1 MHVPAALVTRARRA
15 VPRLRALFDSPF
27 VSGPPRIW
35 LLNALLTSIALAAYL
50 AAIQGLDPV
59 GAPFQVPWWLLAIG
73 YGLAEV
79 LVVHLQFRRDTHSF
93 SLSEIPLVVGLF
105 FLRPSELLLALV
117 VGSAVALALHRRQ
130 PPIKLVFNLAN
141 LACVTS
147 AAVLVFRLI
156 VATRDPLGPAGWIGA
171 MAAAIGADI
180 LSLLLIS
187 FVVALA
193 IGRPPDVAKLI
204 GSGTIAAFFNT
215 CVALVT
221 VTVLWIKPEAIW
233 LPLVLAGM
241 MVGAY
246 RIYGSV
252 RQKHESLEVLYES
265 ARRLHQTPDVEAV
278 IETLLRQA
286 QEMFRSDRAEVLF
299 LATDEEPMFRVVLD
313 GDEALQTVEGQGLDP
328 REGVWA
334 RVASEGRGLHLAR
347 PISNE
352 RLRAHF
358 ALQGIRD
365 LAVAPLFSQEAI
377 IGMMLVANRRGG
389 VSSYGV

>member
-1 MHVPAALVTRARRA
+1 MHLPAFLTAVRPFASPAAGMVGESA
-15 VPRLRALFDSPF
+15 VGG
-27 VSGPPRIW
+27 GPPAGVVPQW
-35 LLNALLTSIALAAYL
+35 PAGSSIALAVYL
-50 AAIQGLDPV
+50 GAIQGLDAV
-59 GAPFQVPWWLLAIG
+59 AAPFQVPWWLLAIG

-117 VGSAVALALHRRQ
+117 VGRAVALALHRRQ
-130 PPIKLVFNLAN
+130 PLIKLAFNLAN

-147 AAVLVFRLI
+147 AAVLVFRSI
-156 VATRDPLGPAGWIGA
+156 VAARDPLGPAGWLGA

-187 FVVALA
+187 FVVWLA
-193 IGRPPDVAKLI
+193 VGRPPEVAKLI
-204 GSGTIAAFFNT
+204 GSGTVASFFNT

-252 RQKHESLEVLYES
+252 RQKHESLEVLYEVD
-265 ARRLHQTPDVEAV
+265 AAAAP
-278 IETLLRQA
+278 
-286 QEMFRSDRAEVLF
+286 
-299 LATDEEPMFRVVLD
+299 
-313 GDEALQTVEGQGLDP
+313 DP
-328 REGVWA
+328 R
-334 RVASEGRGLHLAR
+334 
-347 PISNE
+347 
-352 RLRAHF
+352 
-358 ALQGIRD
+358 
-365 LAVAPLFSQEAI
+365 
-377 IGMMLVANRRGG
+377 RRGRHRDAAPTGAGDVPIRPRGGSLPRHRRGAG
-389 VSSYGV
+389 VPGRPRSGGGPADGGAT